1 MKGHAMEFRIRK
13 GQDGAAIRLHDLE
26 AEIMDVVWSRG
37 LREFAVS
44 DVLET
49 LERRRDIA
57 YTTVMTTLV
66 RLHEKGVLER
76 RRDGKRYLYTSR
88 YTREAFVQATVREVL
103 ESLGNAA
110 GRDVLALLV
119 ETASAADEAALDE
132 LERMIRRRRREL
144 KK

>member
-1 MKGHAMEFRIRK
+1 MEFRIRK

-44 DVLET
+44 DVHET
-49 LERRRDIA
+49 LERRREIA

-119 ETASAADEAALDE
+119 ETASSADEAALDE